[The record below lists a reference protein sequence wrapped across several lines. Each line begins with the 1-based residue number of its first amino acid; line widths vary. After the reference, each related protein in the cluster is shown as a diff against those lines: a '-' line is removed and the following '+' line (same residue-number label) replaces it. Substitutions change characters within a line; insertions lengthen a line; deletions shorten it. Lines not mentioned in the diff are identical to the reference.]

1 MDLQR
6 LVEIAQEF
14 EDNGGHRPG
23 PRRGHGPGG
32 RGRRRRLSRT
42 TLLRLLGPK
51 QRRQRE
57 KNETFKSQ
65 AGFANSTGRSRTN
78 DFLIPSEAGSTAR
91 GRSGKGRWKSWTP
104 EAIQRA
110 AFANE
115 NMAVRH
121 TAEQVDGGSASH
133 AMECRLFVS
142 QLVLKGQQ
150 TGLARFLEQA
160 KYDTNQGEMQFALT
174 NMIFDETELE
184 LNLHEYGQGAWSV
197 LASHAQM
204 AFRVNGHTH
213 DFDFIR
219 LPVAIPNKQ
228 ACTMWPALCAGDG
241 GLWPGLSLV
250 KAKLRAILVTCDAAP
265 ANIKLLKH
273 LLCVLDDRTLLLPLL
288 CLQHR
293 TGNVVERVTK
303 LLSILPGSY
312 AVSKTL
318 RSGFVVRKLTQ
329 CVRTVLA
336 QKLQVLDQVPP
347 GLQEEWATGQVTARQ
362 IFDLVNAG
370 EDEKGER
377 KAACKEL
384 LEFFAGPWTGPG
396 LGWVCLNLWLKCSK

>member
-1 MDLQR
+1 MPSSAGNSVLAR
-6 LVEIAQEF
+6 
-14 EDNGGHRPG
+14 NG
-23 PRRGHGPGG
+23 
-32 RGRRRRLSRT
+32 
-42 TLLRLLGPK
+42 
-51 QRRQRE
+51 
-57 KNETFKSQ
+57 
-65 AGFANSTGRSRTN
+65 TG
-78 DFLIPSEAGSTAR
+78 
-91 GRSGKGRWKSWTP
+91 KWKSWTP

-110 AFANE
+110 APANE

-133 AMECRLFVS
+133 AMLCRLFLS

-150 TGLARFLEQA
+150 AGLARFLEQA
-160 KYDTNQGEMQFALT
+160 KHDANQGEMQFALT

-204 AFRVNGHTH
+204 AFRVNGQTH

-219 LPVAIPNKQ
+219 LPMAIPNKQ

-250 KAKLRAILVTCDAAP
+250 KAKLRAVLVTCDAAP
-265 ANIKLLKH
+265 ANIKFLNH

-312 AVSKTL
+312 SVSKTL
-318 RSGFVVRKLTQ
+318 RSGFVVKEIDSVCQDSFGPETAGLGPSSSW
-329 CVRTVLA
+329 
-336 QKLQVLDQVPP
+336 PP
-347 GLQEEWATGQVTARQ
+347 GRMGHR
-362 IFDLVNAG
+362 
-370 EDEKGER
+370 
-377 KAACKEL
+377 
-384 LEFFAGPWTGPG
+384 PG
-396 LGWVCLNLWLKCSK
+396 YCQRNL

>member
-6 LVEIAQEF
+6 LVDIAHQF
-14 EDNGGHRPG
+14 DDNGGQGPG
-23 PRRGHGPGG
+23 FGRGHGPGR
-32 RGRRRRLSRT
+32 RGRRRRMSRA
-42 TLLRLLGPK
+42 TLLKLLGPK
-51 QRRQRE
+51 QRRERE
-57 KNETFKSQ
+57 KMEKFKSQ
-65 AGFANSTGRSRTN
+65 ARFANSTGRNRTN
-78 DFLIPSEAGSTAR
+78 DFLMPSSAGNSVLAR
-91 GRSGKGRWKSWTP
+91 NGTGKWKSWTP

-133 AMECRLFVS
+133 AMLCRLFLS

-150 TGLARFLEQA
+150 AGLARFLEQA
-160 KYDTNQGEMQFALT
+160 KHDANQGEMQFALT
-174 NMIFDETELE
+174 NMIFDEAELE

-204 AFRVNGHTH
+204 AFRVNGQTH

-219 LPVAIPNKQ
+219 LPMAIPNKQ

-250 KAKLRAILVTCDAAP
+250 KAKLRAVLVTCDAAP
-265 ANIKLLKH
+265 ANIKLLNH

-303 LLSILPGSY
+303 LLSILPSSY
-312 AVSKTL
+312 SVSKTL

-347 GLQEEWATGQVTARQ
+347 GLQEEWATGQVTAKE

-377 KAACKEL
+377 RAACKEF
-384 LEFFAGPWTGPG
+384 LEFFAGPWTGPW
-396 LGWVCLNLWLKCSK
+396 LGWMGL